1 MNEKLTYSKTTT
13 IILVLLRLVVGYHF
27 LYEGVNKLFIPNWSA
42 APFLLQ
48 SNWLFAE
55 FFHFIA
61 NNETLLAIINIIN
74 IWGQIFVGISLL
86 IGLFS
91 SVAALFGAILILSY
105 YIAVPPFANGIIF
118 VDRNLLEFFAF
129 IIIVVFPTSNR
140 IGLDFLIEKYRKA
153 NNG

>member
-1 MNEKLTYSKTTT
+1 MNEKLKYSKATT

-27 LYEGVNKLFIPNWSA
+27 LYEGVNKLFMPHWSA

-74 IWGQIFVGISLL
+74 IWGQIFIGISLL

-105 YIAVPPFANGIIF
+105 YIAVPPFTNGIIF
-118 VDRNLLEFFAF
+118 VDRNLLEFFVF